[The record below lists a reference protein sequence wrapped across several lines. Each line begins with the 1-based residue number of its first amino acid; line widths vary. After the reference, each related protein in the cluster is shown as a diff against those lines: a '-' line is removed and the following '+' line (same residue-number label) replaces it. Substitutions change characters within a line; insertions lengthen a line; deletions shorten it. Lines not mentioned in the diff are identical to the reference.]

1 MPSPRSVLDVSQT
14 PLTLP
19 TWRTVVWDDAINL
32 MDYVTQVFMRHFGFS
47 RPHAQDLMLQVH
59 LRGWAVVSEGTRER
73 MEADVVAMHSY
84 GLRATLESVEKP
96 E

>member
-1 MPSPRSVLDVSQT
+1 M
-14 PLTLP
+14 LP

-32 MDYVTQVFMRHFGFS
+32 MDYVTQVFIRYFGFS
-47 RPHAQDLMLQVH
+47 RAHAEDLMLQVH
-59 LRGWAVVSEGTRER
+59 LQGRAVVSEGARER

-84 GLRATLESVEKP
+84 GLRATLELVESA